1 MRKAGSIDEKI
12 FFKAK
17 TGLSIWLTTLAI
29 ITLILL
35 LALTVHHTREK
46 EMVELFSRQQMAI
59 AASAAAGIED
69 LLISTQKSMTIV
81 SGLPLTGG
89 VGSEDVKKA
98 LKIVYD
104 SLDSE
109 ILFVGILDGQGTVL
123 NGYPSPA
130 LKGSAGKNLKE
141 YLRSRKQGESG
152 QPSRSRI
159 AVLGAEWGED
169 KESGMTSVIMCVP
182 PLSGNSEDMDAV
194 CTVLSLKKIIDRY
207 GISSE
212 KHPSAHFSIVDTTG
226 MYMAHSKPEMVAQD
240 ARVLEGLGDE
250 EKARLKDIF
259 LKGERGYG
267 AYRLQQSDGR
277 VEKTI
282 IAHAPIHIGADLLSV
297 IIRTPYKEFT
307 SVVRKAS
314 LNIIFVSLGL
324 VFVIVIAVVSIAYTG
339 TSQLRFREELNRL
352 KEKED
357 WQEKLI
363 RESKTIEG
371 IIEGSPIPM
380 FVINKDHK
388 VILWNKACA
397 ELTGYS
403 AEDMIGTDGQY
414 RPFYSEQR
422 PVIADLIVDND
433 IDGLHKYYGKQMV
446 RESGVVEGAYE
457 ARDFYESLGGKSR
470 HLYFLAA
477 PIYDEKGDI
486 IAAIET
492 LQDVTRVEEMAAH
505 LTEYAETLKG
515 ELVQNI
521 TLRKTIEGIIE
532 GSPISMFVI
541 NKDHK
546 VILWNKACA
555 ELTGYNAED
564 MIGADRQYRPFY
576 SEKRPVIADLIVDN
590 DFEGLQ
596 KFYGK
601 KRVQESG
608 TIENAYE
615 ARDFYENLGGKSR
628 HLYFLAAPI
637 YDEKGD
643 IIAAIETLQ
652 DVSREREMEM
662 GLKEY
667 AETLENELNEN
678 IRLRKE
684 IEDIYNYLQSI
695 LDSSPDKLFDISA
708 DGIINYMSKDEERGK
723 GLVSQQVKGK
733 HIGDFVVP
741 ELRDISLKKWEDI
754 KRGIYTPYE
763 IETIAKDGSKRNLLI
778 TPRPVEGTDRY
789 VFVQR
794 DLTEFKNLEKK
805 FYESQKLAAIGQ
817 LSAGIAHEVRNPLS
831 SIKMSLQILE
841 KRIQPDGNDLKR
853 FKIARREVE
862 HLEKL
867 VNDVLIYARPADP
880 KKEPSDMK
888 KILEHAL
895 AMVEKSIADKHIVVR
910 TAYDDTVPTVSVDR
924 AMLEQTF
931 LNIYHNAIDAM
942 EDKGILSISTKLG
955 DDGKDSIQVIIEDNG
970 CGIDADDIPHLFNPF
985 FTRKKYGTG
994 LGLTQIKKILDQHES
1009 SIEIA
1014 SKPGEGTRVT
1024 VSLPIEINT

>member
-1 MRKAGSIDEKI
+1 MRKVRSIDGKI
-12 FFKAK
+12 FFKTK

-29 ITLILL
+29 IILILL

-59 AASAAAGIED
+59 AESAAAGIED
-69 LLISTQKSMTIV
+69 LLISTQKSMTIL
-81 SGLPLTGG
+81 SGLSLMRGM
-89 VGSEDVKKA
+89 GSEDVKKA
-98 LKIVYD
+98 LKIVHESFD
-104 SLDSE
+104 GE
-109 ILFVGILDGQGTVL
+109 VLFVGILDEQGTVL

-130 LKGSAGKNLKE
+130 LKGLAGQKLKE
-141 YLRSRKQGESG
+141 YLRSRKKEKLG
-152 QPSRSRI
+152 QSLRNRI
-159 AVLGAEWGED
+159 AVLGSEWGDD

-182 PLSGNSEDMDAV
+182 RLSESSEYMGAV
-194 CTVLSLKKIIDRY
+194 CTVLPLKTIMDRY
-207 GISSE
+207 AISADE
-212 KHPSAHFSIVDTTG
+212 YPANDFFIVDNAG
-226 MYMAHSKPEMVAQD
+226 KYIARSKQEMIAED
-240 ARVLEGLGDE
+240 AGVLEGIGDE
-250 EKARLKDIF
+250 EKTRLKDIF

-267 AYRLQQSDGR
+267 EYRLRKSYGG
-277 VEKTI
+277 VEKNI
-282 IAHAPIHIGADLLSV
+282 IAHAPIHVGADLLSV
-297 IIRTPYKEFT
+297 IIRTPYRDII

-324 VFVIVIAVVSIAYTG
+324 VFVIVIAVVSVAYTG
-339 TSQLRFREELNRL
+339 TSQLRFQEELNRL
-352 KEKED
+352 REKED
-357 WQEKLI
+357 WQQKLT

-371 IIEGSPIPM
+371 LCEGSPIPM

-397 ELTGYS
+397 ELTGYV
-403 AEDMIGTDGQY
+403 ADDMIGTDRQY
-414 RPFYSEQR
+414 RPFYSEKR

-446 RESGVVEGAYE
+446 QESGVVEGAYE
-457 ARDFYESLGGKSR
+457 ARDFYDNLGGKSR

-505 LTEYAETLKG
+505 LTQYAETLKG

-532 GSPISMFVI
+532 GSPIPMFVI
-541 NKDHK
+541 NKDHR
-546 VILWNKACA
+546 VILWNKACT
-555 ELTGYNAED
+555 ELTGYDAED

-615 ARDFYENLGGKSR
+615 AHDFYDNLGGKSR

-643 IIAAIETLQ
+643 IIGAIETLQ
-652 DVSREREMEM
+652 DVSREREMEI

-684 IEDIYNYLQSI
+684 IENIYNYLQSI

-723 GLVSQQVKGK
+723 GLVSQEVKGK
-733 HIGDFVVP
+733 HIGDFVIP
-741 ELRDISLKKWEDI
+741 ELRDISLKKWEDV

-763 IETIAKDGSKRNLLI
+763 IETVTKDGSKRNLLI

-789 VFVQR
+789 VYVQR
-794 DLTEFKNLEKK
+794 DITEFKNLEKK

-841 KRIQPDGNDLKR
+841 KRIQPEGNDLKR
-853 FKIARREVE
+853 FKIAQREVE

-880 KKEPSDMK
+880 KREPSDMK

-895 AMVEKSIADKHIVVR
+895 AMVEKSISDKHITVR
-910 TAYDDTVPTVSVDR
+910 KKYDVAVPSVSVDR
-924 AMLEQTF
+924 AMLEQAF
-931 LNIYHNAIDAM
+931 LNIYHNAVDAM
-942 EDKGILSISTKLG
+942 EDKGTLFISTKLG
-955 DDGKDSIQVIIEDNG
+955 DDDKDLMQVIIEDNG
-970 CGIDADDIPHLFNPF
+970 CGIDVDDMPHLFNPF

-994 LGLTQIKKILDQHES
+994 LGLTQIKKILDLHES
-1009 SIEIA
+1009 TIEIV

-1024 VSLPIEINT
+1024 VSFPIEINT

>member
-1 MRKAGSIDEKI
+1 M
-12 FFKAK
+12 
-17 TGLSIWLTTLAI
+17 TTLAI
-29 ITLILL
+29 IILILL
-35 LALTVHHTREK
+35 LALTVHHKREK

-59 AASAAAGIED
+59 AASTAAGIED
-69 LLISTQKSMTIV
+69 LLISTQKSMIIL
-81 SGLPLTGG
+81 SELPLTRG
-89 VGSEDVKKA
+89 VGCEYVETV
-98 LKIVYD
+98 LKVVYE
-104 SLDSE
+104 SLNGE
-109 ILFVGILDGQGTVL
+109 ILFVGILDEQGRVL

-130 LKGSAGKNLKE
+130 LKGVAGKKLKK
-141 YLRSRKQGESG
+141 YLHSRKKGQSG
-152 QPSRSRI
+152 QPSRNRI
-159 AVLGAEWGED
+159 AVLGAEWGDD
-169 KESGMTSVIMCVP
+169 KEPGMPSVILCVHRRRG
-182 PLSGNSEDMDAV
+182 SSEYMGAV
-194 CTVLSLKKIIDRY
+194 CTILSLKTIIDRY
-207 GISSE
+207 AISADE
-212 KHPSAHFSIVDTTG
+212 YPANDFLIVDTAG
-226 MYMAHSKPEMVAQD
+226 KYIARSKPEMA
-240 ARVLEGLGDE
+240 AMNAGALEELGDE

-267 AYRLQQSDGR
+267 EYRSQKSDGG
-277 VEKTI
+277 VEKNI
-282 IAHAPIHIGADLLSV
+282 IAYAPIHVGADLLSV
-297 IIRTPYKEFT
+297 IVRTPYKEVI

-314 LNIIFVSLGL
+314 LNIIFVFLGL

-357 WQEKLI
+357 WQGKLI
-363 RESKTIEG
+363 RESRTIEG
-371 IIEGSPIPM
+371 LCEGSPIPM
-380 FVINKDHK
+380 FVINKDHS

-397 ELTGYS
+397 ELTGYD
-403 AEDMIGTDGQY
+403 ADDMIGTDGQY
-414 RPFYSEQR
+414 RPFYSEKR

-433 IDGLHKYYGKQMV
+433 FDGLQKYYGKQMV

-457 ARDFYESLGGKSR
+457 ARDFYENLGGKSR

-486 IAAIET
+486 IAVIET
-492 LQDVTRVEEMAAH
+492 LQDVTRVEEMAVH

-515 ELVQNI
+515 ELDQNI

-532 GSPISMFVI
+532 GSPIPMFVI
-541 NKDHK
+541 DKDHR
-546 VILWNKACA
+546 VILWNKACT
-555 ELTGYNAED
+555 ELTGYDADD

-615 ARDFYENLGGKSR
+615 AQDFYGNLGGKSR

-652 DVSREREMEM
+652 DVSRTREMEM

-723 GLVSQQVKGK
+723 GLVSQEVKGK
-733 HIGDFVVP
+733 HISDFVASQ
-741 ELRDISLKKWEDI
+741 LRDISLKKWEDV

-794 DLTEFKNLEKK
+794 DITEFKNLEKK

-841 KRIQPDGNDLKR
+841 KRIQPEGNNLKR

-880 KKEPSDMK
+880 KKESSDMK

-895 AMVEKSIADKHIVVR
+895 AMVEKSISDKHTTVQ
-910 TAYDDTVPTVSVDR
+910 TAYDETVPAVSVDR

-955 DDGKDSIQVIIEDNG
+955 DDDKDSIQVVVEDNG
-970 CGIDADDIPHLFNPF
+970 CGIDADDMPHLFNPF

-994 LGLTQIKKILDQHES
+994 LGLTQIKKILDQHEGT
-1009 SIEIA
+1009 IEIV
-1014 SKPGEGTRVT
+1014 SKQGEGTKVT
-1024 VSLPIEINT
+1024 VSLPIEKKT